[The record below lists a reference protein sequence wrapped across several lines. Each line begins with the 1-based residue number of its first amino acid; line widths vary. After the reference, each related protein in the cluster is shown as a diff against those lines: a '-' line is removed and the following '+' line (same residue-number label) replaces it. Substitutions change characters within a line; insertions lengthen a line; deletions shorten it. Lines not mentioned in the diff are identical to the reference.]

1 MKRKYRIST
10 YECDLKK
17 YKIIIIVIIRETDK
31 DKLKSKNLSCVVTNY
46 LECYNFLTS

>member
-10 YECDLKK
+10 YECDLKN
-17 YKIIIIVIIRETDK
+17 YEIIIIIIRETDE